1 LTLTKSPI
9 AHIGKRISPARR
21 DAAGRLALLAHC
33 RDMKAVGGC
42 RRVSPGRRPSAKR
55 GWSRLTQ
62 QCDGAMF
69 ETLKTFISDFVD
81 GEKHPSQFADNDY
94 RLAAAALLVHAAAID
109 GEMSQRERDKL
120 HSVIKQRFALD
131 DQTADELIAKA
142 TEAEHESVDLYHFT
156 RLLNRSL
163 DEPGRA
169 RVIEMM
175 WEIVFAD
182 GQRDELEDN
191 LLWRAAD
198 LLGVSPQE
206 RIELRRRIGGETS

>member
-1 LTLTKSPI
+1 
-9 AHIGKRISPARR
+9 
-21 DAAGRLALLAHC
+21 
-33 RDMKAVGGC
+33 
-42 RRVSPGRRPSAKR
+42 
-55 GWSRLTQ
+55 
-62 QCDGAMF
+62 MF
-69 ETLKTFISDFVD
+69 ESFKTFISEFAS

-109 GEMSQRERDKL
+109 GDMSQAERDTL
-120 HSVIKQRFALD
+120 HRVIKQRFALD
-131 DQTADELIAKA
+131 DQATAELIAKA

-206 RIELRRRIGGETS
+206 RIELRRRIGGEAS